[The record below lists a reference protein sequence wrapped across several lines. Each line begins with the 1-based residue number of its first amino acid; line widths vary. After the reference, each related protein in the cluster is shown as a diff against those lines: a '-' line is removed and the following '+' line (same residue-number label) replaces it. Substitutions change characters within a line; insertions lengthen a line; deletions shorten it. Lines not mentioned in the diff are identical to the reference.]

1 MSVYIIPAVLMLILV
16 FSFGKTEVYNSFI
29 KGVGEGLE
37 TVVGIFP
44 AILAIL
50 SVSAMLE
57 ASGAFAFLIRLIAPV
72 AEKIGIPNDI
82 MPLALMR
89 PVSGGA
95 SLGILTDMLKKFS
108 PDSYNGRVAS
118 VIMGATETTFYTIA
132 VYFGAVGIK
141 NLRYTLKSAL
151 LADLT
156 GMFLAVFF
164 ANLLL

>member
-16 FSFGKTEVYNSFI
+16 FSFGKTEVYNTFI
-29 KGVGEGLE
+29 NGVGEGLE

-118 VIMGATETTFYTIA
+118 VIMGATETTFYTLC
-132 VYFGAVGIK
+132 VYFRKTRVKYTKKIIPAAVIGDIVG
-141 NLRYTLKSAL
+141 LIA
-151 LADLT
+151 
-156 GMFLAVFF
+156 AVWVCRIIF
-164 ANLLL
+164 

>member
-118 VIMGATETTFYTIA
+118 VIMGATETTFYTLC
-132 VYFGAVGIK
+132 VYFRKTRVKYTKKIIPAAVIGDIVG
-141 NLRYTLKSAL
+141 LIA
-151 LADLT
+151 
-156 GMFLAVFF
+156 AVWVCRIIF
-164 ANLLL
+164 